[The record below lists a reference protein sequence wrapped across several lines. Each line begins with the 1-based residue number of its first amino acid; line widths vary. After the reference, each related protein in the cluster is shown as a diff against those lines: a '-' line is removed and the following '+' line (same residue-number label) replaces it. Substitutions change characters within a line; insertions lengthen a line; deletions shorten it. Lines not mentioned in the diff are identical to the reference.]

1 MEKNLNQELENAM
14 NELGYM
20 MEDTPEEFLKEKPEG
35 EFHYVL
41 KDGVLYE
48 E

>member
-1 MEKNLNQELENAM
+1 MEKNHNQELENAM

-20 MEDTPEEFLKEKPEG
+20 MEDIPEEFVKEDPEE

>member
-1 MEKNLNQELENAM
+1 MGKNLNQELETAM
-14 NELGYM
+14 NELGYR
-20 MEDTPEEFLKEKPEG
+20 MEDIPEEFLEETPEH
-35 EFHYVL
+35 EFHYIL